1 MAMLQRSIPCDKNGV
16 RRMAWMRRLG
26 LLALAAAGLAGAPKP
41 ASAANLTAVLEAE
54 IVTLDPH
61 FIGAYITRTFGYM
74 VFDTLFAPDS
84 NFNYRPQMVASH
96 TVSPDGLTWTFIL
109 RDGLLFHDGSPVTSA
124 DVVASLQRWSSRA
137 ALGGRLMAVTDS
149 LTARDPKTF
158 VLVLKEPYG
167 LVIETLGTMASPTP
181 FIMPERIARTPGTE
195 RITEIIGSGPFT
207 YSRADHR
214 PGDRML
220 LRRNARYVP
229 RDEPADFLAGGKRV
243 MIDALDIRVVPDA
256 GTAASALQAG
266 EIDYLQD
273 APFDL
278 LPLFERNRRLT
289 VQNFTGPQMFTGHFR
304 LNHVAPP
311 FDDPAI
317 RAVLL
322 RLVDQN
328 EVMQGFGLSATYARS
343 CAAFFTCGGPNE
355 STVGVSALENPSI
368 EAARTALRATRYNN
382 EPIVLMIASDLE
394 AAKVSTEILADRMR
408 RAGFNV
414 DAQVT
419 DWATLL
425 ARRTR
430 REGWHAYGVH
440 ALNVDLGSPLTN
452 SVISFNCQNTGTV
465 GFMCVPR
472 LNELFDAFAR
482 APSAE
487 ARSAIAGEIQGIVYS
502 QGLAVPWGQFAQP
515 AAYRA
520 TLRNMIPSAI
530 PLFWNVEKP

>member
-1 MAMLQRSIPCDKNGV
+1 MKRFGFL
-16 RRMAWMRRLG
+16 
-26 LLALAAAGLAGAPKP
+26 LLALASLAGAPRP
-41 ASAANLTAVLEAE
+41 APAANLTVVLEAE

-61 FIGAYITRTFGYM
+61 YIGAYITRTFGYA

-84 NFNYRPQMVASH
+84 NFNYRPQMVESH
-96 TVSPDGLTWTFIL
+96 TVSADGLTWTFTL

-124 DVVASLQRWSSRA
+124 DVVASLRRWATRA
-137 ALGGRLMAVTDS
+137 ALGGRLMAATAS
-149 LTARDPKTF
+149 LDAVDAKTF
-158 VLVLKEPYG
+158 RLVLKEPYG

-181 FIMPERIARTPGTE
+181 FIMPERLARTPGTE
-195 RITEIIGSGPFT
+195 RITEIVGSGPFI

-220 LRRNARYVP
+220 LRRNAAYVP
-229 RDEPADFLAGGKRV
+229 RSEPADFLAGGKRV
-243 MIDALDIRVVPDA
+243 MVDALDIRVVPDA
-256 GTAASALQAG
+256 GTAAAALQAG
-266 EIDYLQD
+266 EVDYMQY

-278 LPLFERNRRLT
+278 LPQFERNRRIT
-289 VQNFTGPQMFTGHFR
+289 VLNFSGPQMFTGHFR
-304 LNHVAPP
+304 LNHAAPP

-328 EVMQGFGLSATYARS
+328 EVMAGFGLDHRYARS
-343 CAAFFTCGGPNE
+343 CPAFFTCGGPNE
-355 STVGVSALENPSI
+355 SDVGISALADPSI

-382 EPIVLMIASDLE
+382 EPIVLMVASDLE
-394 AAKVSTEILADRMR
+394 AARVSTEILADRMR

-452 SVISFNCQNTGTV
+452 SVLNFNCQNSGNA
-465 GFMCVPR
+465 GFMCFPR
-472 LNELFDAFAR
+472 MTELFDAFAR
-482 APSAE
+482 APTAE
-487 ARSAIAGEIQGIVYS
+487 ARRAIAGEIQGIVYS
-502 QGLAVPWGQFAQP
+502 QGVAVPWGQFAQP

>member
-1 MAMLQRSIPCDKNGV
+1 MK
-16 RRMAWMRRLG
+16 RLG
-26 LLALAAAGLAGAPKP
+26 FLVLAMASLSGAPKP
-41 ASAANLTAVLEAE
+41 APAANLTVVLEAE

-61 FIGAYITRTFGYM
+61 FIGAYITRTFGYA

-84 NFNYRPQMVASH
+84 NFNYRPQMVESH
-96 TVSPDGLTWTFIL
+96 TVSPDGLTWTFTL

-124 DVVASLQRWSSRA
+124 DVVASLQRWASRA
-137 ALGGRLMAVTDS
+137 ALGGRLMAATAS
-149 LTARDPKTF
+149 LEAVDAKTF
-158 VLVLKEPYG
+158 RLVLKEPYG

-181 FIMPERIARTPGTE
+181 FIMPERLARTPGTE
-195 RITEIIGSGPFT
+195 RITEIVGSGPFV

-229 RDEPADFLAGGKRV
+229 RSEPADFLAGGKRV
-243 MIDALDIRVVPDA
+243 TIDALDIRVVPDA
-256 GTAASALQAG
+256 GTAAAALQSG
-266 EIDYLQD
+266 EIDYMQY

-278 LPLFERNRRLT
+278 LPQFERNRRIT

-304 LNHVAPP
+304 LNHAAAP

-328 EVMQGFGLSATYARS
+328 EVMQGFGLDQRYSRS
-343 CAAFFTCGGPNE
+343 CPAFFTCGGPNE
-355 STVGVSALENPSI
+355 SDVGVSALANPSI

-382 EPIVLMIASDLE
+382 EPIVLMVASDLE
-394 AAKVSTEILADRMR
+394 AARVSTEILADRMR

-430 REGWHAYGVH
+430 RDGWHAYGVH

-452 SVISFNCQNTGTV
+452 SVINFNCQDTGTV
-465 GFMCVPR
+465 GFMCSRPM
-472 LNELFDAFAR
+472 NELFDAFAR

-487 ARSAIAGEIQGIVYS
+487 ARRVIAGQIQGIVYG
-502 QGLAVPWGQFAQP
+502 QGMAVPWGQFAQP

-520 TLRNMIPSAI
+520 TLRNLIPSAI

>member
-1 MAMLQRSIPCDKNGV
+1 
-16 RRMAWMRRLG
+16 MRRWG
-26 LLALAAAGLAGAPKP
+26 VLLVAIAGLMGAPRP
-41 ASAANLTAVLEAE
+41 SPAANLTVVLEAE

-61 FIGAYITRTFGYM
+61 YIGAYITRTFGYA

-84 NFNYRPQMVASH
+84 SFNYRPQMVQSH
-96 TVSPDGLTWTFIL
+96 TVSPDGLTWTFTL

-124 DVVASLQRWSSRA
+124 DVVASLRRWATRA
-137 ALGGRLMAVTDS
+137 ALGGRLMAATQTLEAVD
-149 LTARDPKTF
+149 AGTF
-158 VLVLKEPYG
+158 RLVLKEPYG

-181 FIMPERIARTPGTE
+181 FIMPERLARTPGTE
-195 RITEIIGSGPFT
+195 RITEIVGSGPFV

-220 LRRNARYVP
+220 LRRNERYVP
-229 RDEPADFLAGGKRV
+229 RAEPADFLAGGKRV
-243 MIDALDIRVVPDA
+243 MVDALDIRVVPDA
-256 GTAASALQAG
+256 GTAAAALQAG
-266 EIDYLQD
+266 EVDYMQY

-278 LPLFERNRRLT
+278 LPQFERNRRLT
-289 VQNFTGPQMFTGHFR
+289 VQNFQGPQMFTGHFR
-304 LNHVAPP
+304 LNHANPP

-328 EVMQGFGLSATYARS
+328 EVMAGFGLDHRYARS
-343 CAAFFTCGGPNE
+343 CPAFFTCGGPNE
-355 STVGVSALENPSI
+355 SDVGVAAVENPSI
-368 EAARTALRATRYNN
+368 EAARTALRATRYAGQ
-382 EPIVLMIASDLE
+382 PIVLMVASDLE
-394 AAKVSTEILADRMR
+394 AARVSTEILADRMR

-452 SVISFNCQNTGTV
+452 SVLNFNCQDSGNA
-465 GFMCVPR
+465 GFMCFPR
-472 LNELFDAFAR
+472 MTELFNAFAA
-482 APSAE
+482 APTAE
-487 ARSAIAGEIQGIVYS
+487 ARRAIAGEIQGIVYG
-502 QGLAVPWGQFAQP
+502 QGVAVPWGQFAQP

>member
-1 MAMLQRSIPCDKNGV
+1 MK
-16 RRMAWMRRLG
+16 RLG
-26 LLALAAAGLAGAPKP
+26 WLLLAMASLAGAPKP
-41 ASAANLTAVLEAE
+41 SQAANLTVVLEAE

-61 FIGAYITRTFGYM
+61 FIGAYITRTFGYA
-74 VFDTLFAPDS
+74 VFDTLFAPDG
-84 NFNYRPQMVASH
+84 NFNYRPQMVQDH
-96 TVSPDGLTWTFIL
+96 TVSPDGLTWTFTL

-124 DVVASLQRWSSRA
+124 DVVASLRRWATRA
-137 ALGGRLMAVTDS
+137 ALGGRLMAATQS
-149 LTARDPKTF
+149 LEAVDAKTF
-158 VLVLKEPYG
+158 RLVLKEPYG

-181 FIMPERIARTPGTE
+181 FIMPERLARTPGTE
-195 RITEIIGSGPFT
+195 RITEIVGSGPFV

-229 RDEPADFLAGGKRV
+229 RAEPADFLAGGKRV
-243 MIDALDIRVVPDA
+243 MVDALDIRVVPDA
-256 GTAASALQAG
+256 GTAAAALQAG
-266 EIDYLQD
+266 EVDYMQY

-278 LPLFERNRRLT
+278 LPQFERNRRIT
-289 VQNFTGPQMFTGHFR
+289 VQNFSGAQMFTGHYR
-304 LNHVAPP
+304 LNHAAPP
-311 FDDPAI
+311 FNDPAI

-328 EVMQGFGLSATYARS
+328 EVMQGFGLDQRYARS
-343 CAAFFTCGGPNE
+343 CPAFFTCGGPNE
-355 STVGVSALENPSI
+355 SDVGVSALASPSI
-368 EAARTALRATRYNN
+368 EAARAALRATRYNN
-382 EPIVLMIASDLE
+382 EPIVLMVASDLE
-394 AAKVSTEILADRMR
+394 AARVSTEILADRMR

-425 ARRTR
+425 ARRVR
-430 REGWHAYGVH
+430 RDGWHLYGVH

-452 SVISFNCQNTGTV
+452 SVIAFNCQDTGTV
-465 GFMCVPR
+465 GFMCIPR
-472 LNELFDAFAR
+472 MNELFDAFAR
-482 APSAE
+482 APTAE
-487 ARSAIAGEIQGIVYS
+487 ARRAIAGEIQGIVYEN
-502 QGLAVPWGQFAQP
+502 GMAVPWGQFAQP